1 MKLSLKYYPRWTKAQ
16 KEIVKELSFHTT
28 KLYNIANHQ
37 CREVEYKSYKILEK
51 EMKANW
57 HKDFLHSHTYQQCLK
72 MLEQN
77 WKSYFQSLKD
87 YKEKPS
93 KYKAM
98 PKPPRYKHIS
108 KRKNEVIFTNLAI
121 RRKESHILLSLS
133 KRIQEIFQV
142 DSLKVVEAKTLPLPE
157 NVTLQQIRLQF
168 DPQVKDWYMLIIYKV
183 AEKRKSTY
191 PNVMA
196 IDLGLD
202 NLAAITFSHSE
213 DNYLISGKA
222 LKSINGY
229 INKEI
234 AQLQSIRM
242 KQVGAKSFKSTK
254 RIQKLRKKRKDY
266 ITNYLHQ
273 ASRYI
278 IELAKRY
285 QVGKVIIGD
294 IKNIKQNNQ
303 IKTFVQIPIQRL
315 AQMISYKGQLEGIGV
330 EYQKENYTSG
340 VSAFD
345 LEPIT
350 KEYYNKTRRITRGLF
365 VTNKGLLINA
375 DINGSLNILRQVFKG
390 IPKLIELARDNGC
403 VNHPKQIRVA

>member
-1 MKLSLKYYPRWTKAQ
+1 MRLSLKYYPRLTKAQ
-16 KEIVKELSFHTT
+16 KEIVEELSFHTT

-37 CREVEYKSYKILEK
+37 CREVECKSYKILEK

-57 HKDFLHSHTYQQCLK
+57 HKAYLHSHTYQHCLK

-87 YKEKPS
+87 YEKKPS

-98 PKPPRYKHIS
+98 PKPPRYKHFV

-121 RRKESHILLSLS
+121 RRKEGHILLSLS
-133 KRIQEIFQV
+133 KRMQEIFQV

-157 NVTLQQIRLQF
+157 NVTVQQIRLQF
-168 DPQVKDWYMLIIYKV
+168 DCVAKDWYMLIIYKV
-183 AEKRKSTY
+183 AEKGKSTCQ
-191 PNVMA
+191 NVMA

-213 DNYLISGKA
+213 DNYLLSGKA

-242 KQVGAKSFKSTK
+242 KQVGAKSFKTTK
-254 RIQKLRKKRKDY
+254 RIQRLRKKRRDY

-278 IELAKRY
+278 IGLAKRY
-285 QVGKVIIGD
+285 HVGKIIIGD
-294 IKNIKQNNQ
+294 IKNIKQNNP

-315 AQMISYKGQLEGIGV
+315 PQMISYKGQLEGIGV

-365 VTNKGLLINA
+365 ITNKGFLINA

-390 IPKLIELARDNGC
+390 TPKLIQSARDNGC